1 MATTAVEPVFV
12 DTNLLVYAKQALS
25 PFNAQATAKLKELAA
40 AGHALWI
47 SRQILR
53 EYLVTMS
60 HPAALTGPVPM
71 TSLVADVQGFE
82 RQFIMAEDGPAVT
95 AQLFRLLTTIQV
107 AGKQVHDANIV
118 ATMLGHGIPRLV
130 THNVTDFNR
139 YASHITV
146 IPLVP

>member
-1 MATTAVEPVFV
+1 MATTVVEPVFV
-12 DTNLLVYAKQALS
+12 DTNILVYVKQALS

-40 AGHALWI
+40 SGHALWT

-53 EYLVTMS
+53 EYLVAMS

-71 TSLVADVQGFE
+71 AALIGDVQSFE
-82 RQFIMAEDGPAVT
+82 RQFLLAEDGTAVT
-95 AQLFRLLTTIQV
+95 TELLNLLSTIPI

-118 ATMLGHGIPRLV
+118 ATMLSHGIQKVV
-130 THNVTDFNR
+130 THNVKDFNR
-139 YASHITV
+139 YAGLISV